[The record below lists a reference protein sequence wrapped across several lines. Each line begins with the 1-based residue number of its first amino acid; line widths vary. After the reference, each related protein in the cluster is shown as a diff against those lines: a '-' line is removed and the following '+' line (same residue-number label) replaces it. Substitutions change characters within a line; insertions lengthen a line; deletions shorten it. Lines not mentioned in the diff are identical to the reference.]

1 MKIRIT
7 GLPDKL
13 MFEEG
18 GKQPPKKPKKSFRTK
33 LIENADP
40 NKTKYDNNGNVIYS
54 EDYNGNYEK
63 RYFND
68 NNDIIDSL
76 SEIGKKQYPTELPVI
91 EGKDRTSYVDPTMV
105 KSNNVRYRPDNVN
118 LPVLKKYALKYNLDL
133 KREDVNPE
141 EFFNESEENIQF
153 NAPRFKYFFPSLEI
167 TKCGKGGCEIKD
179 KDGKTH
185 IIENEE
191 ISEIIGG
198 MSNSKWYEGYNSN
211 LNPNETERKTL
222 EKEQFQ
228 KNLNLFKFN
237 FDPTNNPLPE
247 EQKIEIKE
255 QLTQQPE
262 KISFLFG
269 SPEVAKSALGEETV
283 NRLSP
288 KGFNAFKVNKELE
301 KNLQVKQEKINKPN
315 LQSSKQE
322 ENKVVSNNNQT
333 QMPDSNKKTSKG
345 VSPQDIVNAISPN
358 PYEQIKPYEGDKY
371 GNRKKGTPES
381 NASVHSKEEWQKI
394 AEKVGFKG
402 GTNKE
407 FQKYLLES
415 KDPKIVKA
423 IKDLHQKYK
432 DPKSGKDW
440 DDGML
445 GYRWDSVFDA
455 LNTDTPKAEEK
466 PVVPAPNVEKTS
478 TDPLNYDIPVDNFQ
492 KDPYNR
498 RKLPFYQIAPDLAN
512 FAAANDMYNYWTPDY
527 THQEIQPP
535 TLNIQDQLNSM
546 DSSMN
551 AVLAT
556 TTGDPNIDQA
566 RKQAVM
572 NQILQAKDSA
582 YARKQNYDAEGRFKA
597 DEFNIGA
604 RNKEMVDDINAAS
617 TIHNEYVAEA
627 KDNMTYEKMASIQ
640 NMYRKYMMNE
650 ATENKYEMMSQMFN
664 NVGYDAKTGKMKISS
679 NPNDINAIREQ
690 RMKEAQSKPRVQTQ
704 PNSKVKTEPTST
716 FGGRRN
722 LPFLDPNV
730 YDNIDTGL
738 DFENRLDLNYESNA
752 NIA

>member
-18 GKQPPKKPKKSFRTK
+18 GKQPPKKPKNKVIRK
-33 LIENADP
+33 PGEAVKEVKVAD
-40 NKTKYDNNGNVIYS
+40 NKTYQYDRNGNLVGYIEKSKMGNYRYYDNKDKMYKIVFTDGKIHHYDKNSTNTTKIEYPNGDV
-54 EDYNGNYEK
+54 ETYNNDGSSQVVDSNGAIHFYDK
-63 RYFND
+63 D
-68 NNDIIDSL
+68 NNNYKRQNPDKSVSTFEKDTNNKTITIVTYPD
-76 SEIGKKQYPTELPVI
+76 GKVEKY
-91 EGKDRTSYVDPTMV
+91 K
-105 KSNNVRYRPDNVN
+105 DNVLIDN
-118 LPVLKKYALKYNLDL
+118 KTSTTVKKETPK
-133 KREDVNPE
+133 
-141 EFFNESEENIQF
+141 
-153 NAPRFKYFFPSLEI
+153 
-167 TKCGKGGCEIKD
+167 
-179 KDGKTH
+179 
-185 IIENEE
+185 
-191 ISEIIGG
+191 
-198 MSNSKWYEGYNSN
+198 SN
-211 LNPNETERKTL
+211 LNQKETK
-222 EKEQFQ
+222 
-228 KNLNLFKFN
+228 
-237 FDPTNNPLPE
+237 D
-247 EQKIEIKE
+247 
-255 QLTQQPE
+255 
-262 KISFLFG
+262 
-269 SPEVAKSALGEETV
+269 
-283 NRLSP
+283 
-288 KGFNAFKVNKELE
+288 
-301 KNLQVKQEKINKPN
+301 
-315 LQSSKQE
+315 
-322 ENKVVSNNNQT
+322 VVTNNQT
-333 QMPDSNKKTSKG
+333 QMPDPNKKTSKG
-345 VSPQDIVNAISPN
+345 VSPQDIVDAITPN

-371 GNRKKGTPES
+371 GTRKKGTPES

-402 GTNKE
+402 GDNKA

-415 KDPKIVKA
+415 KDPKIVEA
-423 IKDLHQKYK
+423 IKKLHEKHG
-432 DPKSGKDW
+432 DPKSGKNW
-440 DDGML
+440 EDGFL
-445 GYRWDSVFDA
+445 GYRWDAVFDD
-455 LNTDTPKAEEK
+455 LNANTPTEEK
-466 PVVPAPNVEKTS
+466 KLVVPAPNVQETS

-640 NMYRKYMMNE
+640 NMYRKYMTNE

-690 RMKEAQSKPRVQTQ
+690 RMKEAQSKPRVQ
-704 PNSKVKTEPTST
+704 SKVKTEPTST